1 MSLPFA
7 RVLRTLMTSDA
18 ACTAAL
24 PGGIHP
30 DQIPQE
36 SSLPA
41 LAYSVSSEPV
51 QSLSGS
57 SSITDI
63 RYATLSLTVIARTAT
78 QAEAADKAISDLVK
92 AHREKTTQSGYSVHR
107 LIYSGMNFE
116 SEFLSDGDDESYR
129 KLTGTITG
137 FVL

>member
-1 MSLPFA
+1 MSIPFA
-7 RVLRTLMTSDA
+7 RVLRTLMTTDA
-18 ACTAAL
+18 ACIAAL

-36 SSLPA
+36 ATLPA
-41 LAYSVSSEPV
+41 MAYAVSSEPV

-57 SSITDI
+57 SNLSDI
-63 RYATLSLTVIARTAT
+63 RFATLNLTVICRTAT
-78 QAEAADKAISDLVK
+78 QAEAADKAINDLVK
-92 AHREKTTQSGYSVHR
+92 AHREKSTAGGYTVHR